1 MLNPKAIPTA
11 MIVLSLL
18 SAAVY
23 ACNDYTDWRHIG
35 YWMCAAGLNY
45 CVTY

>member
-1 MLNPKAIPTA
+1 MLSPKALPTA

-18 SAAVY
+18 SAAHY
-23 ACNDYTDWRHIG
+23 AYINPADWRHIG
-35 YWMCAAGLNY
+35 YWLCAAGLNY